1 MRAASARL
9 SSSPARMRTSLL
21 GSRLDEQVNILPCNP
36 SLMMAEDETNVVSAV
51 VDGSLSFGRLHVGDQ
66 VVMVNNMDSTTMPF
80 NEVVEQVS
88 ASLTLTLTV
97 VTEKMD
103 EVGL

>member
-9 SSSPARMRTSLL
+9 SSSPARMRKSLL
-21 GSRLDEQVNILPCNP
+21 GSLLDEQVNILSCTP
-36 SLMMAEDETNVVSAV
+36 SLMMAEDETHVVSAV
-51 VDGSLSFGRLHVGDQ
+51 VDGSISSGRLHVGDQ
-66 VVMVNNMDSTTMPF
+66 VVMVNNMDSTAMPF
-80 NEVVEQVS
+80 NEVVQQIS
-88 ASLTLTLTV
+88 ASLTLMLTV